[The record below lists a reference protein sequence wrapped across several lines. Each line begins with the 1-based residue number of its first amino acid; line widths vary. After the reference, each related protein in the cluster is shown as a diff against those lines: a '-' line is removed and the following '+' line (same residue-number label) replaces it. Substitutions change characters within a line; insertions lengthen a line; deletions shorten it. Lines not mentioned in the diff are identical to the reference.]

1 MTSLDELGR
10 LPGAPLD
17 VVASATGADTH
28 QRESVTGYQ
37 RLADLDVIDAPGG
50 ERIFLRGDD
59 VVLIYV
65 GEDWLPTGTDHQAL
79 VRVAGSDGEE
89 LRSRQG
95 KSALMHVVADKGLAW
110 SEDGGEVGFVE
121 LFPPT
126 TIDGYRKTIYREPPK
141 FKR

>member
-1 MTSLDELGR
+1 MTTLQELTRLPGTSLDE
-10 LPGAPLD
+10 
-17 VVASATGADTH
+17 VASSTGANTD

-37 RLADLDVIDAPGG
+37 RLEDVDVIDAPSG
-50 ERIFLRGDD
+50 ERIFVRGQD

-65 GEDWLPTGTDHQAL
+65 GEDSLPAGTDHLAL
-79 VRVAGSDGEE
+79 VEAAGSDGVT

-95 KSALMHVVADKGLAW
+95 KSALTHVVADRGLAW

-126 TIDGYRKTIYREPPK
+126 TIDVYRKTIYREPPK